1 MMKQV
6 ENYLKEIQEKAEIL
20 NQKHGLQ
27 YYCIFYDSNG
37 AFKRELMSSECRQN
51 VPLTDSTPDQAME
64 PDPTFFSPHSSPV
77 KMIVVNTSSQHE
89 VNNYLFNCFEEFQQI
104 PCKILAKQWIKIIEP
119 RKQSRHPYNQG
130 DKAKPYWW
138 PSSAR
143 HKEPDHLKKDER
155 ISLLISILKK
165 FKERENELINSA
177 ERIGDV
183 TISGAEIKRVGPIT
197 IRKMKILRDMFRVVK
212 ADGSCL
218 EVIKPGKKYS
228 SKVYQ
233 RNRMKLEK
241 KYPQNTLLSKLI
253 KAHTPKN
260 GSSSFFPTS
269 SSDPSNF
276 LLPIPGQE
284 TQDPFKYPFIT
295 PSRTINTSHNIL
307 SSPFTLVPH
316 TPPQIHASASFNK
329 QIDPKIFAN
338 ENTSTLSPLEK
349 FKTPSRSQTS
359 THDLP
364 LSVLN
369 ASVFNTMSNSQSQIK
384 HSFNQA
390 PDSEDTISQMS
401 D

>member
-1 MMKQV
+1 MKEV
-6 ENYLKEIQEKAEIL
+6 ESCLTKIQEKADIL
-20 NQKHGLQ
+20 NQKYGLQ
-27 YYCIFYDSNG
+27 YYCIFYDSSG
-37 AFKRELMSSECRQN
+37 AFKQELMSSQSRQN
-51 VPLTDSTPDQAME
+51 VPVTNSTPNQAIE
-64 PDPTFFSPHSSPV
+64 PDSTFFSPHNSPV
-77 KMIVVNTSSQHE
+77 KMIVINTSNKHE

-104 PCKILAKQWIKIIEP
+104 PCKILAKQWIKIVEP

-138 PSSAR
+138 PDSAR

-155 ISLLISILKK
+155 ISLLIKILKM
-165 FKERENELINSA
+165 FKDREDELVNSA

-197 IRKMKILRDMFRVVK
+197 IRKMRILRDMFRVVK

-233 RNRMKLEK
+233 RNRIRLEK
-241 KYPQNTLLSKLI
+241 KHPQNTTLLKLM
-253 KAHTPKN
+253 KARTPKT
-260 GSSSFFPTS
+260 GPSSSFFPS

-284 TQDPFKYPFIT
+284 TPDPFKFPFIT
-295 PSRTINTSHNIL
+295 PSRTVNTSRSIL
-307 SSPFTLVPH
+307 SSPFTPVPH
-316 TPPQIHASASFNK
+316 TPPQSHNASASFNK
-329 QIDPKIFAN
+329 QIDPKIFSN
-338 ENTSTLSPLEK
+338 ENADCISPLEK
-349 FKTPSRSQTS
+349 FKTPNRSQNPV
-359 THDLP
+359 HGLP

-369 ASVFNTMSNSQSQIK
+369 ASVFNTMYNSQPQMK
-384 HSFNQA
+384 HSFNPA